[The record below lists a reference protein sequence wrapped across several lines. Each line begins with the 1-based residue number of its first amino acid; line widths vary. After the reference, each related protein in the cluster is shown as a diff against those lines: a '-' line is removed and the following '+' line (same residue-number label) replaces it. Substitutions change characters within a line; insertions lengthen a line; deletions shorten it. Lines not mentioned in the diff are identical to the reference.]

1 MTRKVIGIVL
11 MLFCAGMV
19 WGQTLTKEQEQQFLY
34 YYYEANRL
42 ILLQET
48 EKARPIVEFCY
59 LLNPNDANINN
70 YLGYYAKE
78 DGNIPEMIAY
88 FKKAYELAPSD
99 YWYNYNVLLLQTEI
113 KDKQLEAI
121 NNLKAVAKA
130 NKRDEDVH
138 AVLQKAYLSLN
149 LLPEALKVQDAL
161 DSIHGYN
168 EQSAIQRYRLN
179 TMMGKNKQAILE
191 IERYLKEEPEN
202 YQFHVFRLQLYEQTK
217 QPTAKL
223 IEAYESVLR
232 FDSRNMMWLNNLA
245 WNICI
250 SGGDLNK
257 AEELSRTTIM
267 AEPSNSIFLDT
278 YAWILYKKGDY
289 EGAWFYIQRAKE
301 HTTEETDKE
310 IEKHWKAIK
319 RKL

>member
-42 ILLQET
+42 ILLQKT

-99 YWYNYNVLLLQTEI
+99 YWYNYNILLLQTEI

-121 NNLKAVAKA
+121 NNLKAVAKD

-138 AVLQKAYLSLN
+138 AVLQKAYISLN

-217 QPTAKL
+217 QPADKL

-232 FDSRNMMWLNNLA
+232 FDNRNMMWLNNLA

>member
-1 MTRKVIGIVL
+1 MIRKATGIFL

-99 YWYNYNVLLLQTEI
+99 YWYNYNILLLQTEI

-121 NNLKAVAKA
+121 NNLRAVAKT

-138 AVLQKAYLSLN
+138 AVLQKAYISLN

-179 TMMGKNKQAILE
+179 TMMGKNKQAIQE

>member
-48 EKARPIVEFCY
+48 EKARPVVEFCY

-99 YWYNYNVLLLQTEI
+99 YWYNYNILLLQTEI

-138 AVLQKAYLSLN
+138 AVLQKAYISLN

-179 TMMGKNKQAILE
+179 TIMGKNKQAILE

-217 QPTAKL
+217 QPADKL

-232 FDSRNMMWLNNLA
+232 FDNRNMMWLNNLA

>member
-1 MTRKVIGIVL
+1 MTRKIIGIVL

-138 AVLQKAYLSLN
+138 AVLQKAYISLN

-179 TMMGKNKQAILE
+179 TMMGKNKQAIQE

-217 QPTAKL
+217 QPADKL

-232 FDSRNMMWLNNLA
+232 FDNRNMMWLNNLA

>member
-1 MTRKVIGIVL
+1 MIRKAVGIFL

-19 WGQTLTKEQEQQFLY
+19 WGQMLTKEQEQQFLY

-99 YWYNYNVLLLQTEI
+99 YWYNYNILLLQTEI

-138 AVLQKAYLSLN
+138 AVLQKAYISLN

-217 QPTAKL
+217 QPADKL

-232 FDSRNMMWLNNLA
+232 FDNRNMMWLNNLA

>member
-78 DGNIPEMIAY
+78 DGNIPEMITY

-99 YWYNYNVLLLQTEI
+99 YWYNYNILLLQTEI

-138 AVLQKAYLSLN
+138 AVLQKAYISLN

-217 QPTAKL
+217 QPADKL

-232 FDSRNMMWLNNLA
+232 FDNRNMMWLNNLA

-310 IEKHWKAIK
+310 IKKHWKAIK

>member
-19 WGQTLTKEQEQQFLY
+19 WGQTLTKAQEQQFLY

-88 FKKAYELAPSD
+88 FQKAYELAPSD

-121 NNLKAVAKA
+121 NNLKAVAKT

-138 AVLQKAYLSLN
+138 AVLQKAYISLN

-179 TMMGKNKQAILE
+179 TMMGKNKQAIQE

-217 QPTAKL
+217 QPADKL

-250 SGGDLNK
+250 SGGDLSK

>member
-138 AVLQKAYLSLN
+138 AVLQKAYISLN

-217 QPTAKL
+217 QPADKL

-232 FDSRNMMWLNNLA
+232 FDNRNMMWLNNLA

-257 AEELSRTTIM
+257 AEKLSRTTIM

-319 RKL
+319 RKI

>member
-1 MTRKVIGIVL
+1 MIRKVIGIVL

-42 ILLQET
+42 ILLQKT

-138 AVLQKAYLSLN
+138 AVLQKAYISLN

-217 QPTAKL
+217 QPADKL

-232 FDSRNMMWLNNLA
+232 FDNRNMMWLNNLA

>member
-11 MLFCAGMV
+11 MLFSAGMV

-48 EKARPIVEFCY
+48 EKARPVVEFCY

-121 NNLKAVAKA
+121 NNLKAVAKT

-138 AVLQKAYLSLN
+138 AVLQKAYISLN

-217 QPTAKL
+217 QPADKL

-232 FDSRNMMWLNNLA
+232 FDNRNMMWLNNLA

>member
-11 MLFCAGMV
+11 MLFCARMV

-138 AVLQKAYLSLN
+138 AVLQKAYISLN
-149 LLPEALKVQDAL
+149 LLPEALKVQNAL

-179 TMMGKNKQAILE
+179 TMMGKNKQAIL
-191 IERYLKEEPEN
+191 
-202 YQFHVFRLQLYEQTK
+202 
-217 QPTAKL
+217 
-223 IEAYESVLR
+223 
-232 FDSRNMMWLNNLA
+232 
-245 WNICI
+245 
-250 SGGDLNK
+250 
-257 AEELSRTTIM
+257 
-267 AEPSNSIFLDT
+267 
-278 YAWILYKKGDY
+278 
-289 EGAWFYIQRAKE
+289 
-301 HTTEETDKE
+301 
-310 IEKHWKAIK
+310 
-319 RKL
+319 

>member
-99 YWYNYNVLLLQTEI
+99 YWYNYNILLLQTEI

-138 AVLQKAYLSLN
+138 AVLQKAYISLN

-217 QPTAKL
+217 QPADKL
-223 IEAYESVLR
+223 IKAYESVLR
-232 FDSRNMMWLNNLA
+232 FDNRNMMWLNNLA

>member
-99 YWYNYNVLLLQTEI
+99 YWYNYNILLLQTEI

-138 AVLQKAYLSLN
+138 AVLQKAYISLN

-217 QPTAKL
+217 QPADKL

-232 FDSRNMMWLNNLA
+232 FDNRNMIWLNNLA

-250 SGGDLNK
+250 NGGDLNK

>member
-48 EKARPIVEFCY
+48 EKARPVVEFCY

-99 YWYNYNVLLLQTEI
+99 YWYNYNILLLQTEI

-138 AVLQKAYLSLN
+138 AVLQKAYISLN

>member
-179 TMMGKNKQAILE
+179 TMMGKTKQAIQE

-232 FDSRNMMWLNNLA
+232 FDSRNLMWLNNLA

>member
-1 MTRKVIGIVL
+1 MTRKIIGIVL

-138 AVLQKAYLSLN
+138 AVLQKAYISLN

-179 TMMGKNKQAILE
+179 TMMGKNKQAIQE

-217 QPTAKL
+217 QPADKL

>member
-48 EKARPIVEFCY
+48 EKARPVVEFCY

-99 YWYNYNVLLLQTEI
+99 YWYNYNILLLQTEI

-130 NKRDEDVH
+130 NKRDEDVY
-138 AVLQKAYLSLN
+138 AVLQKAYISLN

-217 QPTAKL
+217 QPADKL

-232 FDSRNMMWLNNLA
+232 FDNRNMMWLNNLA

>member
-1 MTRKVIGIVL
+1 MTRKIIEIVL

-78 DGNIPEMIAY
+78 DGNIPEMITY
-88 FKKAYELAPSD
+88 FQKAYELAPSD

-121 NNLKAVAKA
+121 NNLKAVAKT

-138 AVLQKAYLSLN
+138 AVLQKAYISLN

-168 EQSAIQRYRLN
+168 EQSAIQRYRMN
-179 TMMGKNKQAILE
+179 TMMDKNKQAIQE

-217 QPTAKL
+217 QPADKL

-232 FDSRNMMWLNNLA
+232 FDNRNMMWLNNLA

>member
-88 FKKAYELAPSD
+88 FKKAYELASSD

-138 AVLQKAYLSLN
+138 AVLQKAYISLN

-217 QPTAKL
+217 QPADKL

-232 FDSRNMMWLNNLA
+232 FDNRNMMWLNNLA

>member
-1 MTRKVIGIVL
+1 MTRKVIGLVL

-138 AVLQKAYLSLN
+138 AVLQKAYISLN

-179 TMMGKNKQAILE
+179 TMMGKNKQAIQE

-217 QPTAKL
+217 QPADKL

-232 FDSRNMMWLNNLA
+232 FDNRNMMWLNNLA

>member
-11 MLFCAGMV
+11 MLFCARMV
-19 WGQTLTKEQEQQFLY
+19 GGQTLTKEQEQQFLY

-99 YWYNYNVLLLQTEI
+99 YWYNYNILLLQTEI

-138 AVLQKAYLSLN
+138 AVLQKAYISLN

-202 YQFHVFRLQLYEQTK
+202 YQFHVFRLQLYEQSK
-217 QPTAKL
+217 QPADKL

-232 FDSRNMMWLNNLA
+232 FDNRNMMWLNNLA

>member
-1 MTRKVIGIVL
+1 MTRKIIGIVL

-70 YLGYYAKE
+70 YMGYYAKE

-138 AVLQKAYLSLN
+138 AVLQKAYISLN

-179 TMMGKNKQAILE
+179 TMMGKNKQAIQE

>member
-130 NKRDEDVH
+130 NKSDEDVH
-138 AVLQKAYLSLN
+138 AVLQKAYISLN

-179 TMMGKNKQAILE
+179 TMMGKNKQAIQE

-217 QPTAKL
+217 QPADKL

-232 FDSRNMMWLNNLA
+232 FDNRNMMWLNNLA

-289 EGAWFYIQRAKE
+289 EEAWFYIQRAKE

>member
-138 AVLQKAYLSLN
+138 AVLQKAYISLN

-179 TMMGKNKQAILE
+179 TMMGKNKQAIQE

>member
-70 YLGYYAKE
+70 YWGYYAKE

-99 YWYNYNVLLLQTEI
+99 YWYNYNILLLQTEI

-138 AVLQKAYLSLN
+138 AVLQKAYISLN

-232 FDSRNMMWLNNLA
+232 FDNRNMMWLNNLA

>member
-1 MTRKVIGIVL
+1 MTRKIIGIVL

-130 NKRDEDVH
+130 NKSDEDVH
-138 AVLQKAYLSLN
+138 AVLQKAYISLN

-179 TMMGKNKQAILE
+179 TMMGKNKQAIQE

-217 QPTAKL
+217 QPADKL

-232 FDSRNMMWLNNLA
+232 FDNRNMMWLNNLA

>member
-19 WGQTLTKEQEQQFLY
+19 WEQTLTKEQEQQFLY

-88 FKKAYELAPSD
+88 FKKAYELASSD

-138 AVLQKAYLSLN
+138 AVLQKAYISLN

-168 EQSAIQRYRLN
+168 EQSAIQRYRLY
-179 TMMGKNKQAILE
+179 TMMGKDKKAIQE

-217 QPTAKL
+217 QPADKL

-232 FDSRNMMWLNNLA
+232 FDNRNMMWLNNLA

-267 AEPSNSIFLDT
+267 AEPSNSIFQDT

>member
-138 AVLQKAYLSLN
+138 AVLQKAYISLN
-149 LLPEALKVQDAL
+149 LLSEALKVQDAL

-217 QPTAKL
+217 QPADKL

>member
-1 MTRKVIGIVL
+1 MTRKVIGIFL

-99 YWYNYNVLLLQTEI
+99 YWYNYNILLLQTEI

-138 AVLQKAYLSLN
+138 AVLQKAYISLN

-217 QPTAKL
+217 QPADKL

-232 FDSRNMMWLNNLA
+232 FDNRNMMWLNNLA

-310 IEKHWKAIK
+310 IKKHWKAIK

>member
-1 MTRKVIGIVL
+1 MTQKVIGIVL

-99 YWYNYNVLLLQTEI
+99 YWYNYNILLLQTEI

-138 AVLQKAYLSLN
+138 AVLQKAYISLN

-179 TMMGKNKQAILE
+179 TMMGKKKQAILE

-232 FDSRNMMWLNNLA
+232 FDNRNMMWLNNLA

>member
-42 ILLQET
+42 VLLQET
-48 EKARPIVEFCY
+48 EKARPVVEFCY

-99 YWYNYNVLLLQTEI
+99 YWYNYNILLLQTEI

-138 AVLQKAYLSLN
+138 AVLQKAYISLN

-217 QPTAKL
+217 QPADKL

-232 FDSRNMMWLNNLA
+232 FDNRNMMWLNNLA

>member
-1 MTRKVIGIVL
+1 MTRKIIGIVL

-130 NKRDEDVH
+130 NKSDEDVH
-138 AVLQKAYLSLN
+138 AVLQKAYISLN

-179 TMMGKNKQAILE
+179 TMMGKNKQAIQE

>member
-138 AVLQKAYLSLN
+138 AVLQKAYISLN

-217 QPTAKL
+217 QPADKL

-232 FDSRNMMWLNNLA
+232 FDNRNMMWLNNLA

>member
-1 MTRKVIGIVL
+1 MTRKIIGIVL

-138 AVLQKAYLSLN
+138 AVLQKAYISLN

-179 TMMGKNKQAILE
+179 TMMGKNKQAIQE

>member
-70 YLGYYAKE
+70 YMGYYAKE

-138 AVLQKAYLSLN
+138 AVLQKAYISLN

-179 TMMGKNKQAILE
+179 TMMGKNKQAIQE

-217 QPTAKL
+217 QPADKL

-232 FDSRNMMWLNNLA
+232 FDNRNMMWLNNLA

-301 HTTEETDKE
+301 HTTEEIDKE

>member
-11 MLFCAGMV
+11 MLFCVGMV

-99 YWYNYNVLLLQTEI
+99 YWYNYNILLLQTEI

-121 NNLKAVAKA
+121 NNLKAVAKT

-138 AVLQKAYLSLN
+138 AVLQKAYISLN

-217 QPTAKL
+217 QPADKL

-232 FDSRNMMWLNNLA
+232 FDNRNMMWLNNLA

>member
-1 MTRKVIGIVL
+1 MIRKVIGIVL

-121 NNLKAVAKA
+121 NNLKAVAKT
-130 NKRDEDVH
+130 NKSDEDVH
-138 AVLQKAYLSLN
+138 AVLQKAYISLN

-179 TMMGKNKQAILE
+179 TMMGKNKQAIQE

-217 QPTAKL
+217 QPAAKL

>member
-99 YWYNYNVLLLQTEI
+99 YWYNYNILLLQTEI

-130 NKRDEDVH
+130 NKCDEDVH
-138 AVLQKAYLSLN
+138 AVLQKAYISLN

-179 TMMGKNKQAILE
+179 TMMDKNKQAIQE

-217 QPTAKL
+217 QPADKL

>member
-1 MTRKVIGIVL
+1 MTQKVIGIVL

-99 YWYNYNVLLLQTEI
+99 YWYNYNILLLQTEI

-138 AVLQKAYLSLN
+138 AVLQKAYISLN

-179 TMMGKNKQAILE
+179 TMMGKNKQAIQE

-232 FDSRNMMWLNNLA
+232 FDNRNMMWLNNLA